1 MSAPSSAGLCPTLA
15 FRLQQ
20 THEENVPSQGTSAP
34 VAFEPWAS
42 SGLSDQ
48 RTERRRDR
56 VDAVSAEGPVL
67 PPGFLGESRGR
78 SPALAHVG
86 QRPPSNQSTRKCIP
100 GRFCFLFFVSFVCLF
115 QADLGEMFWNI
126 FASDPRRNFFFF
138 SFERCPLH
146 PSSVVIRYNLDGM
159 KAEVTLNTLALLR
172 ARKKAP
178 LCLGNYSV
186 SGEGLFLKGQA
197 ALFPRR

>member
-1 MSAPSSAGLCPTLA
+1 MRRRPRELISPKEYACRRRLASARERQGQVSAPSSAGLCPTLA

-20 THEENVPSQGTSAP
+20 THKENVPSQGASAP

-86 QRPPSNQSTRKCIP
+86 QRPPSNQSTRKYIP
-100 GRFCFLFFVSFVCLF
+100 GRFCFLFFVFCFFCLF
-115 QADLGEMFWNI
+115 
-126 FASDPRRNFFFF
+126 
-138 SFERCPLH
+138 
-146 PSSVVIRYNLDGM
+146 
-159 KAEVTLNTLALLR
+159 
-172 ARKKAP
+172 
-178 LCLGNYSV
+178 V
-186 SGEGLFLKGQA
+186 SGRPGRNVLEHFCK
-197 ALFPRR
+197 